1 MTKTRKFTDLV
12 QINKST
18 TCKSC
23 RTYDYRL
30 PLPITKDLADY
41 LSVLGKLKYP
51 TSRTN
56 IIRIENEYVSLRC
69 LAGTNQIKIKYLK
82 DPDNQ
87 TKIAEM
93 QIAAYLEEVME
104 IPVSYE

>member
-1 MTKTRKFTDLV
+1 VT
-12 QINKST
+12 KST
-18 TCKSC
+18 ACKSC
-23 RTYDYRL
+23 KTYDYRL
-30 PLPITKDLADY
+30 PLPITKDLSTY
-41 LSVLGKLKYP
+41 LAALGKLKYP
-51 TSRTN
+51 MNRTN

-93 QIAAYLEEVME
+93 QIAAYLEQVLEVP
-104 IPVSYE
+104 IIYG